1 MLDHTELPRYLAKI
15 DRTFGVNRLLEL
27 GVDNDSIVRYYTES
41 ERAYR
46 LFHSR
51 DGSIHMTLATSS
63 SRSPDSLGQARI
75 VDRHVK
81 DLSASAIL
89 ELGCGKG
96 FNVAYLARNHPQA
109 QLVGIDLTPSHLSL
123 ASRKYAKLQN
133 LRFHLGDF
141 HSLPFRD
148 EEFDLIFEVEAVCHA
163 HDPERVFR
171 EAYRVMRPGGRFVL
185 FDGFR
190 APDLSKYAKDLQVAV
205 RLVELSMAVQ
215 QFPPVEHWLA
225 LATAAGFD
233 VLDTQDLSD
242 AILPNLE
249 RFQFLARG
257 FYKYPTLNRQL
268 LRLLP
273 KSLLTNSVAG
283 LLLPF
288 TVSAGAQRYYSI
300 VLEKRVSNLS

>member
-1 MLDHTELPRYLAKI
+1 
-15 DRTFGVNRLLEL
+15 
-27 GVDNDSIVRYYTES
+27 
-41 ERAYR
+41 
-46 LFHSR
+46 
-51 DGSIHMTLATSS
+51 
-63 SRSPDSLGQARI
+63 
-75 VDRHVK
+75 VK
-81 DLSASAIL
+81 ELSANAIL
-89 ELGCGKG
+89 ELGSGKG
-96 FNVAYLARNHPQA
+96 FNVAYLARTNPQV
-109 QLVGIDLTPSHLSL
+109 QLVGIDLTPSHLSI
-123 ASRKYAKLQN
+123 ASRNYGKLQN
-133 LRFHLGDF
+133 LHFQLGDF
-141 HSLPFRD
+141 HSLPFGD

-163 HDPERVFR
+163 HDPEQVFR

-190 APDLSKYAKDLQVAV
+190 
-205 RLVELSMAVQ
+205 SMAVK
-215 QFPPVEHWLA
+215 QFPPVEHWLS
-225 LATAAGFD
+225 LARAAGFD

-257 FYKYPTLNRQL
+257 FYKYPALNRQL

-300 VLEKRVSNLS
+300 VLEKRVSSPS